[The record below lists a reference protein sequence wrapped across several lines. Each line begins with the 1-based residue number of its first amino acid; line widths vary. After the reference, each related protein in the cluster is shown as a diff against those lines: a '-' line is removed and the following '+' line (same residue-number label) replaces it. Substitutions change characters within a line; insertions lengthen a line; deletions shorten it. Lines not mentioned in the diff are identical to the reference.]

1 MVLIERFVK
10 PKPFLGRCWPTW
22 WYRLQPRVRHHTSV
36 PCCSSCYWA
45 LAFPASRAFGGMS
58 KRLKIF
64 YSEWSQPWHFKT
76 YVLTYILT
84 FYLTFYLASILAFYL
99 PSFLAF
105 YLASILAFF
114 LAFYLTFFLIFYLT
128 YIFCIFFGIQS
139 DIYSDILADIHSDIL
154 IILSDI
160 YSDILFCI
168 LSDIYSDRLSDIYSD
183 ILSGRSSDIFSAF
196 LSDIH
201 SYGSLWSRSGRDH
214 CDLVLWSSACCSGP
228 AGTTVI
234 GLWSIV
240 LAVRVRQGPL
250 WSSACRSGPEGTTLI
265 RGLLFGSGRDHSDPG
280 LADHC
285 DLALAVEFWQAWCD
299 PGLAVRVRRGP
310 LRSRA
315 CCSGP
320 AGEAEEGGVEL
331 T

>member
-58 KRLKIF
+58 KRLKIL
-64 YSEWSQPWHFKT
+64 YSEWSPPWHFKT

-114 LAFYLTFFLIFYLT
+114 LAFYL
-128 YIFCIFFGIQS
+128 IFFDT

-160 YSDILFCI
+160 YSDNLFCI

-183 ILSGRSSDIFSAF
+183 IYLADLLTFF
-196 LSDIH
+196 LPSYH
-201 SYGSLWSRSGRDH
+201 SIWYTFVWFF
-214 CDLVLWSSACCSGP
+214 V
-228 AGTTVI
+228 VK
-234 GLWSIV
+234 
-240 LAVRVRQGPL
+240 VRQGPL
-250 WSSACRSGPEGTTLI
+250 RSSALI
-265 RGLLFGSGRDHSDPG
+265 
-280 LADHC
+280 
-285 DLALAVEFWQAWCD
+285 
-299 PGLAVRVRRGP
+299 
-310 LRSRA
+310 
-315 CCSGP
+315 
-320 AGEAEEGGVEL
+320 
-331 T
+331 